1 VTTISELIQKAVQK
15 SGGSPALIGE
25 NETVSFA
32 ELERR
37 AKAVAGGLAR
47 LGVGKGDRVAIWL
60 PNITAWLETFCA
72 CSRIG
77 AIVVSCNT
85 RFRSTEVADILGRSG
100 AKALLFWPDF
110 KGIPFVDIL
119 SEIPPERI
127 SSLQSVIVYGG
138 TDPASLD
145 LPIGSAIAY
154 EELLSAPIVEDTP
167 VDPEDGAIMFTT
179 SGTTSAPKF
188 VLHSHRSVVRHAEGL
203 ARSLGYGE
211 GTVTLTANPLCG
223 VFGFT
228 PALAA
233 LAVAVPQ
240 VLPTV
245 FDAAGYASAML
256 RHGVTNTIAIDEAIE
271 RVLASVKE
279 EQPFPL
285 LKSVGSG
292 SYNADFAAFLTQ
304 IAQRG
309 VRGFGVYGMS
319 EIMAVF
325 SHQPPNADL
334 EKRSQAGGFPVGEG
348 AMVRTRD
355 PESGSILPHGEVG
368 ELEVRGPSMMLG
380 YFGDPDAT
388 AAAMTP
394 DGYFRTG
401 DAGYTN
407 PDGSFTFLSRM
418 GDALRL
424 NGFLVSADEISSVLE
439 LHPAVDRCQVVGTMI
454 NGTQKAVA
462 FIVPHPAS
470 AVDEADIVAFCK
482 QRLAPFKAP
491 ARVFAVE
498 EFPMSVGPNG
508 EKVQRGKLRE
518 LAAQYLG

>member
-1 VTTISELIQKAVQK
+1 
-15 SGGSPALIGE
+15 
-25 NETVSFA
+25 
-32 ELERR
+32 
-37 AKAVAGGLAR
+37 
-47 LGVGKGDRVAIWL
+47 
-60 PNITAWLETFCA
+60 
-72 CSRIG
+72 
-77 AIVVSCNT
+77 
-85 RFRSTEVADILGRSG
+85 
-100 AKALLFWPDF
+100 
-110 KGIPFVDIL
+110 
-119 SEIPPERI
+119 
-127 SSLQSVIVYGG
+127 
-138 TDPASLD
+138 
-145 LPIGSAIAY
+145 
-154 EELLSAPIVEDTP
+154 
-167 VDPEDGAIMFTT
+167 M
-179 SGTTSAPKF
+179 
-188 VLHSHRSVVRHAEGL
+188 
-203 ARSLGYGE
+203 
-211 GTVTLTANPLCG
+211 
-223 VFGFT
+223 
-228 PALAA
+228 
-233 LAVAVPQ
+233 
-240 VLPTV
+240 
-245 FDAAGYASAML
+245 
-256 RHGVTNTIAIDEAIE
+256 
-271 RVLASVKE
+271 
-279 EQPFPL
+279 
-285 LKSVGSG
+285 
-292 SYNADFAAFLTQ
+292 
-304 IAQRG
+304 
-309 VRGFGVYGMS
+309 
-319 EIMAVF
+319 
-325 SHQPPNADL
+325 
-334 EKRSQAGGFPVGEG
+334 
-348 AMVRTRD
+348 RTRD